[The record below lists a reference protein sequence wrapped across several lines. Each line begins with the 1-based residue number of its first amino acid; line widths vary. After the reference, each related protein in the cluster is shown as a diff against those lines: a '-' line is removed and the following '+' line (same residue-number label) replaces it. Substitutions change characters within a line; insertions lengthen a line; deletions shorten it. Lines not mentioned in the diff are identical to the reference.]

1 MGFVGRK
8 TPLPLRGISTVRGEK
23 LTDLAGFHLLAGIT
37 PPHRGSARRARGY
50 YCYFLSLSKYFFE
63 MQKKYKWGI
72 LAPGKMSAKFTRGLQ
87 LLDNV
92 ELYAVGS
99 RDKERACQFATD
111 FGFRKYYGSYEEL
124 AADEEV
130 DIVYIASPHSHH
142 FEHTM
147 LCLKNRKAVLCEK
160 AFAINGSEAKV
171 MTAEAE
177 KQRVFLME
185 ALWPPFQPMYKKT
198 KEILEGGEPGK
209 IIHLNAR
216 FSFQAPYNPS
226 DRKFN
231 LSLGGGSLLDIGI
244 YPVID
249 ALWFMG
255 VPDDVFAKASFSETG
270 SEKAISIIFGYKDG
284 RMATIYSSFCTA
296 GGIGC
301 DLLCENGNLY
311 FSRGRDMSQRL
322 NVALNGKEN
331 VEYSL
336 LPEGMGY
343 QFEAAEVMRC
353 LDEGK
358 LESEVVPHSFSLD
371 LMSTLDRIR
380 KAAGIIFPERD

>member
-1 MGFVGRK
+1 
-8 TPLPLRGISTVRGEK
+8 
-23 LTDLAGFHLLAGIT
+23 
-37 PPHRGSARRARGY
+37 
-50 YCYFLSLSKYFFE
+50 
-63 MQKKYKWGI
+63 MQKRYKWGI
-72 LAPGKMSAKFTRGLQ
+72 LAPGKMSAKFTRGLK

-99 RDKERACQFATD
+99 RDIERARQFATD
-111 FGFRKYYGSYEEL
+111 FGFKKYYGSYEEL
-124 AADEEV
+124 ASDKEV
-130 DIVYIASPHSHH
+130 DIIYVASPHSYH
-142 FEHTM
+142 FEHTL
-147 LCLKNRKAVLCEK
+147 LCLRNKKAVLCEK
-160 AFAINGSEAKV
+160 AFALNIRQ
-171 MTAEAE
+171 AEAMIDE
-177 KQRVFLME
+177 AAKQKVFLME

-216 FSFQAPYNPS
+216 FSFQAPYIPS

-255 VPDDVFAKASFSETG
+255 VPDEVFAKASFAETG
-270 SEKAISIIFGYKDG
+270 SEDTISIIFSYKDG
-284 RMATIYSSFCTA
+284 RMATLYSSFRTA

-301 DLLCENGNLY
+301 DLLCENGNLL

-322 NVALNGKEN
+322 IIAINGKDN
-331 VEYSL
+331 KEYSL
-336 LPEGMGY
+336 LPDGMGY
-343 QFEAAEVMRC
+343 QFEATEVMKC

-358 LESEVVPHSFSLD
+358 LQSSVVPHSFSLD
-371 LMSTLDRIR
+371 LMNTLDRIR
-380 KAAGIIFPERD
+380 ETAGIVFPEYD